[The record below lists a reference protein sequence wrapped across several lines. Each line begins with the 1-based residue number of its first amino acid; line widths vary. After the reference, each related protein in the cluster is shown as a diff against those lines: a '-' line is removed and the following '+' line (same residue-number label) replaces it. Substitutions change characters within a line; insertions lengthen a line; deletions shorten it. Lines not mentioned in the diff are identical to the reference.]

1 MVEPMSVLTV
11 SDGTTREFPTRLASG
26 YVEFYLTGEP
36 IGTEVTLS
44 IDDNCSLY
52 DLWMALGCERDNVP
66 KYYSSV
72 NCHTDNGDVG
82 HAFIM
87 ADATKSAIDAS
98 IVNEKS
104 VKLTRVNPAN
114 IIKRMTEQDISMNE
128 FCGDKANLRRFR
140 SYLNRLS
147 ELGYDNTCQCDS
159 TKEFT
164 VAD

>member
-26 YVEFYLTGEP
+26 YVEFYLTGKP
-36 IGTEVTLS
+36 IGTEVILS
-44 IDDNCSLY
+44 IDENCSLY
-52 DLWMALGCERDNVP
+52 DLWMALGCERDDVP

-87 ADATKSAIDAS
+87 PDDANSAIDAS
-98 IVNEKS
+98 IVDEKS

-128 FCGDKANLRRFR
+128 FCGDTANLRRFK
-140 SYLNRLS
+140 SYLSRLS
-147 ELGYDNTCQCDS
+147 EIRYSNTGTDGTQ
-159 TKEFT
+159 KEFT
-164 VAD
+164 IVD

>member
-36 IGTEVTLS
+36 IGTEVILS
-44 IDDNCSLY
+44 IDENCSLY
-52 DLWMALGCERDNVP
+52 DIWMALGCERDDVP

-72 NCHTDNGDVG
+72 NCHTDTGDVG

-87 ADATKSAIDAS
+87 PDDANSAIDAS
-98 IVNEKS
+98 IVDEKS
-104 VKLTRVNPAN
+104 VMLTRVNPAS

-128 FCGDKANLRRFR
+128 LCGDTANLRRFK
-140 SYLNRLS
+140 SYLSRLR
-147 ELGYDNTCQCDS
+147 ELGCSNTGSDEAQ
-159 TKEFT
+159 KEFSI
-164 VAD
+164 VE